1 MGIIFFRGTVR
12 ATARRLIW
20 MLLEC
25 KRLGTKRKKKKG
37 YSRSKVQRTFT
48 NDQLFCY
55 EQLKLA
61 HFSYNDKRS

>member
-25 KRLGTKRKKKKG
+25 KRLGTKRKKKKVTAG
-37 YSRSKVQRTFT
+37 PRYSGHLQIIS
-48 NDQLFCY
+48 
-55 EQLKLA
+55 
-61 HFSYNDKRS
+61 FSVMNS

>member
-25 KRLGTKRKKKKG
+25 KRLGTKRKKK
-37 YSRSKVQRTFT
+37 RLQQVQGTA
-48 NDQLFCY
+48 DIY
-55 EQLKLA
+55 K
-61 HFSYNDKRS
+61 